1 LNPELTIENFQAR
14 KVFDSRGS
22 ETIEVGIFTKKG
34 FGRFS
39 APSGAST
46 GRWEVQAYSK
56 EGINA
61 SFKILNGELKSKLI
75 GMSTEDQKGIDDILH
90 EIDGTE
96 NFGRIGGNVALA
108 ISVSSALAAASSK
121 NIPLFQ
127 QLSSIHRTALPHP
140 LGNVIGGGLHAK
152 GDKTDIQEFLVLPL
166 NAKTITE
173 AALANIGIHRELTRL
188 LEKEQVRIGGKGDEG
203 AWIAGLVTTKA
214 LEVIDNACKKVEE
227 NSDVK
232 MGIGMDVAASTL
244 WNKENNHYDYKKD
257 GRKFDT
263 GEQIEFILSL
273 IEEFNLVYVED
284 PLHEDD
290 FESFGE
296 LTKKANKVLI
306 CGDDLFTTNIK
317 RLELGLKHNAGNA
330 IIIKPNQVGT
340 LSDTFKTAKE
350 AESHGYVTITSHRS
364 GETCEPIISHL
375 AVALNSPIIKCGVLG
390 GERVSKVNELIRIEE
405 ILGEKSKLADIKL

>member
-1 LNPELTIENFQAR
+1 MSPELTIENFQAR
-14 KVFDSRGS
+14 RVFDSRGS
-22 ETIEVGIFTKKG
+22 ETIEIGIFTKKG

-39 APSGAST
+39 SPSGAST
-46 GRWEVQAYSK
+46 GRWEVQAYPK
-56 EGINA
+56 KGIEE
-61 SFKILNGELKSKLI
+61 SFEILNSEIKSKLI
-75 GMSTEDQKGIDDILH
+75 GMSTEDQKGIDDVLH

-96 NFGRIGGNVALA
+96 NFSRIGGNVALA

-121 NIPLFQ
+121 KIPLFQ
-127 QLSSIHRTALPHP
+127 QLSSTNKTALPRP

-166 NAKTITE
+166 KARTITE
-173 AALANIGIHRELTRL
+173 AALANIGIHRELSRI
-188 LEKEQVRIGGKGDEG
+188 LEKEKVSFGGKGDEG
-203 AWIAGLVTTKA
+203 AWIAGLETIKA
-214 LEVIDNACKKVEE
+214 LEVIDNACKKVEG

-232 MGIGMDVAASTL
+232 MGIGLDVAASTI
-244 WNKENNHYDYKKD
+244 WNKEDNLYDYEKD
-257 GRKFDT
+257 GRKLNT

-273 IEEFNLVYVED
+273 IKEYNLVYVED

-306 CGDDLFTTNIK
+306 CGDDLFTTNIQ
-317 RLELGLKHNAGNA
+317 RLELGLKHHAGNA

-350 AESHGYVTITSHRS
+350 AESYGYVTITSHRS

-375 AVALNSPIIKCGVLG
+375 ALALNSLIIKCGVLG

-405 ILGEKSKLADIKL
+405 ILGEKARLADIKL